1 MNIVSL
7 YKQVI
12 KYVAMIYS
20 KYLIYVIDDMN
31 I

>member
-1 MNIVSL
+1 MNIVIL

-12 KYVAMIYS
+12 KYVIYS
-20 KYLIYVIDDMN
+20 KYLIYVLDDMN